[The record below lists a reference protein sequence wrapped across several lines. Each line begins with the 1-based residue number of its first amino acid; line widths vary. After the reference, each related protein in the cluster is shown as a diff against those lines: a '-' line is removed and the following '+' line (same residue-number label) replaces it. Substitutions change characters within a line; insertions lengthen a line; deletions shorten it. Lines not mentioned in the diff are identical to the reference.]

1 LAIEHAGRGISVNA
15 VSPGAIKTS
24 MNPPEMH
31 EFLAGLQPMRRMGE
45 VHEIVEE
52 VLYLESGLRYRRN
65 PACRRRCLRRQW

>member
-1 LAIEHAGRGISVNA
+1 
-15 VSPGAIKTS
+15 

-52 VLYLESGLRYRRN
+52 VLYLEKAG
-65 PACRRRCLRRQW
+65 